1 MARRAGALVAAALLA
16 GAGCNVAP
24 YAGVGFEFGGDGP
37 AAVDDETLAR
47 AVGSQLAGD
56 PAVGDTNIRAE
67 VHEGVV
73 TLKGSV
79 PSQVVADRAVEL
91 AGGVAGVKGVLSE
104 LAIGPPSPD

>member
-1 MARRAGALVAAALLA
+1 MGRLAGVFVVGVLLA
-16 GAGCNVAP
+16 CAGCTVAP
-24 YAGVGFEFGGDGP
+24 YAGVGVEFGGDAP
-37 AAVDDETLAR
+37 AAVDDDTLAR

-79 PSQVVADRAVEL
+79 PSQGVADRAVEL
-91 AGGVAGVKGVLSE
+91 AGGVEGVKGVLSE
-104 LAIGPPSPD
+104 LDVASDG